1 MERQQAVSIKI
12 SKYLLK
18 ADGLYQHHLAS
29 SDGEQVTWNRW
40 GVSGSLLSGG
50 IASCSA
56 SDSAYSYTFLRSVV
70 CLSVCH
76 IRASCLHHSMDLDAI
91 WQLRLWGPMTH
102 CVT

>member
-40 GVSGSLLSGG
+40 GVSGSLLSGR
-50 IASCSA
+50 ITSCSA
-56 SDSAYSYTFLRSVV
+56 GDSAYSYTFLRSVV
-70 CLSVCH
+70 CRLSVTFVPHAYTIQWIYMPSGSYTCGV
-76 IRASCLHHSMDLDAI
+76 
-91 WQLRLWGPMTH
+91 Q
-102 CVT
+102 